1 MAAGLV
7 AFHVIY
13 VVHSIVMENINLVFF
28 GVQALF
34 RKRYTAPCYHLLV
47 CFWAPVNI
55 LKLASLYSFK
65 MTLGDCLSALKTGDV
80 SYIYNHGAMMRRCA
94 IVIISVMCILI
105 IRMNVMG
112 GQLPEFTT

>member
-1 MAAGLV
+1 MSPY
-7 AFHVIY
+7 VIY
-13 VVHSIVMENINLVFF
+13 VVHFIITKNINQVFF
-28 GVQALF
+28 GVKALF
-34 RKRYTAPCYHLLV
+34 RKQYTAHCYHLLV
-47 CFWAPVNI
+47 CFWAPVNT

-65 MTLGDCLSALKTGDV
+65 MTLGDCLNALKTGV
-80 SYIYNHGAMMRRCA
+80 FSYIYNHGAMMRRCA